1 MTTCRLSFESEL
13 AASPEEVWAWATS
26 PDGISSELRPLVR
39 MTFPADQATLAE
51 SGFMPGRPLFRS
63 WFLLFG
69 LLPVDRLHLT
79 LLEFE
84 PGRRFLEQSP
94 MLSMRCWRHE
104 RIVVPCAG
112 GVRLTDNLAF
122 APRLARPLV
131 AWFVKLLFR
140 QRHRVLRRRFGQG
153 LRESAAHGGSGRS
166 GSPDR

>member
-1 MTTCRLSFESEL
+1 MTTCRLSFDSEL

-26 PDGISSELRPLVR
+26 PDGIASELRPLVR
-39 MTFPADQATLAE
+39 MTFPPGQAALAAT
-51 SGFMPGRPLFRS
+51 GPHLGRPLFRS

-69 LLPVDRLHLT
+69 LLPVDRLNLT

-104 RIVVPCAG
+104 RIVAPCAG

-122 APRLARPLV
+122 APRLARPIV
-131 AWFVKLLFR
+131 AWFVRLLFR
-140 QRHRVLRRRFGQG
+140 HRHRVLRRRFGNVGVAAGRRAAG
-153 LRESAAHGGSGRS
+153 L
-166 GSPDR
+166 